1 MEKKYIIFIIIG
13 IGSMIVGVYAAAET
27 LDFLNRA
34 VTTEAIVVDY
44 VKNPYGDGNTYCSV
58 FQFTDI
64 NGEEVYRRSAG
75 GYSSNLLPEIGEKV
89 EIYYD
94 PEDNRGTA
102 YAGTWELWGNP
113 LIYGLGGLAITSV
126 TIIIYKKRR

>member
-1 MEKKYIIFIIIG
+1 MENKYIIFIIIG
-13 IGSMIVGVYAAAET
+13 IGSMIVGVYAAVET

-34 VTTEAIVVDY
+34 VITEAIVVDY
-44 VKNPYGDGNTYCSV
+44 VKNPYGDAFCSV
-58 FQFTDI
+58 FLFTDL

-75 GYSSNLLPEIGEKV
+75 GYSRSLLPEIGEKV

-94 PEDNRGTA
+94 PEDSRGTA
-102 YAGTWELWGNP
+102 YAGTWELWANP
-113 LIYGLGGLAITSV
+113 LLYGLVGLAITSV